1 MSTALIF
8 RAISVLALGL
18 VATLSLINPPR
29 ALLEAADDFWLHGFA
44 YAVLAL
50 LVAQG
55 WPQHRRGLW
64 LFLILFGLG
73 VEVLQ
78 DQTGYRS
85 FQLTDLA
92 ANAAGIAIGACLT
105 LMGVA
110 VSRSRLPR

>member
-1 MSTALIF
+1 LQVVT
-8 RAISVLALGL
+8 AISLLGL
-18 VATLSLINPPR
+18 GIVATLSLIHPPR
-29 ALLEAADDFWLHGFA
+29 VLVEAADDFWLQGFA
-44 YAVLAL
+44 YSVLAL

-55 WPQHRRGLW
+55 WPQQRRGLW

-85 FQLTDLA
+85 FQITDLV
-92 ANAAGIAIGACLT
+92 ANTAGVAIGACLT

-110 VSRSRLPR
+110 VSRSRVLR